1 MNNIAYLNF
10 KKLHE
15 DAVIPEYAHEGD
27 AGMDVTCVESFG
39 LPPGATYTTM
49 IGLAYTLTPGFEI
62 QVRSRSGLARKMEIF
77 VLNSPG
83 TLDCNYREEV
93 GVILH
98 NAGEHFTTIHK
109 GSRIAQLVVAKLPQV
124 IISETETLDETDRTG
139 GFGSSG
145 GIIQP

>member
-15 DAVIPEYAHEGD
+15 DAIIPEYAHEGD
-27 AGMDVTCVESFG
+27 AGIDIACIESFG
-39 LPPGATYTTM
+39 LPPGATHTTM
-49 IGLAYTLTPGFEI
+49 IGLAYTLTSGFEI
-62 QVRSRSGLARKMEIF
+62 QVRSRSGLASKMEIF

-83 TLDCNYREEV
+83 TLDSNYRGEI

-98 NAGEHFTTIHK
+98 NAGQHFTTVHK

-124 IISETETLDETDRTG
+124 IISKTETLDETDRTG
-139 GFGSSG
+139 GFGSTG
-145 GIIQP
+145 L